1 MLIRELPADLRPT
14 NRLHDVGPSAMS
26 SAELLSIL
34 VGSGTQNE
42 NALRLAETL
51 LQRFESL
58 HGIAKA
64 CTAEIC
70 QIHGIGPTKAAKIK
84 AALELGLRLNMP
96 PVATKPQIRTP
107 NDVANIL
114 MLEMSLLEVEHL
126 RVVLLDTKNFVS
138 CVHTVYA
145 GSLNAAVVRIGEI
158 FREPVRRLA
167 ASIVIVHNHPSGDPT
182 PSPEDVRVTEMLIE
196 AGRLLDIQILDHI
209 VFGRNRYVS
218 LKERGLAFKA

>member
-51 LQRFESL
+51 LQRFDNL

-64 CTAEIC
+64 SAAEIC

-96 PVATKPQIRTP
+96 P
-107 NDVANIL
+107 
-114 MLEMSLLEVEHL
+114 
-126 RVVLLDTKNFVS
+126 
-138 CVHTVYA
+138 
-145 GSLNAAVVRIGEI
+145 AARQA
-158 FREPVRRLA
+158 PDSHA
-167 ASIVIVHNHPSGDPT
+167 
-182 PSPEDVRVTEMLIE
+182 
-196 AGRLLDIQILDHI
+196 Q
-209 VFGRNRYVS
+209 
-218 LKERGLAFKA
+218 